1 MFGASFIIWVVLAIV
16 TAFMAAKKN
25 RSFIGW
31 LMIGIV
37 FPLIGFIMVLVMPEG
52 ELLETSTQS

>member
-37 FPLIGFIMVLVMPEG
+37 FPLIGFIMVLVMREG

>member
-37 FPLIGFIMVLVMPEG
+37 FLLIGFIMVLVMPEG